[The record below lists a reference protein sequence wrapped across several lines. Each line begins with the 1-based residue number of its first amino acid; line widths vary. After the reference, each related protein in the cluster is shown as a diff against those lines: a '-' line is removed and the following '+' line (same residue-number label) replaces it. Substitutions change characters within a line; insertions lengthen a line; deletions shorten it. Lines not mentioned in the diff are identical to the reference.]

1 MNLMTARS
9 ELLQDTRKL
18 LARAG
23 FYCSEICNIR
33 PSSFDFIARRDDTL
47 LMIKVLSNIDAMNY
61 DVAHELISVAKRLDA
76 IPVVIGR
83 RTCTGYL
90 EDDIVYFRYGVP
102 IITYETLKNYL
113 LGMPPVIATAP
124 GGYYVNIDGE
134 RLRRIRKEK
143 GISIGQLARVA
154 GVTRRAVRMYEEG
167 ERASIEIA
175 EKMVEF
181 LGEEIIKPVD
191 LMEQIENEI
200 VDIESKIDNEM
211 LALLENFGSIFPTR
225 RSPFHA
231 ISEVVEEKLLVGVRD
246 RRVKEKAKLIANISK
261 VAERHSFIIAEQSAR
276 KNIEGLPVIER
287 KEILKIDSAE
297 EFLDLIIERE

>member
-1 MNLMTARS
+1 MTARS

-23 FYCSEICNIR
+23 FYCSDICNIR
-33 PSSFDFIARRDDTL
+33 PSSFDFIARRDNIL
-47 LMIKVLSNIDAMNY
+47 LMIKVLSNIDAINH
-61 DVAHELISVAKRLDA
+61 DVAQELISVAKKLDA
-76 IPVVIGR
+76 IPVIIGK
-83 RTCTGYL
+83 RTCTGQL
-90 EDDIVYFRYGVP
+90 EDDIVYFRYGIP
-102 IITYETLKNYL
+102 IITYGTLKNYL

-124 GGYYVNIDGE
+124 GGYYVNIDGA
-134 RLRRIRKEK
+134 RLRRIREER

-154 GVTRRAVRMYEEG
+154 GVTRRAIRMYEEG
-167 ERASIEIA
+167 ERASIDIA

-181 LGEEIIKPVD
+181 LGEEILKPID

-200 VDIESKIDNEM
+200 VNIERKIDDEM
-211 LALLENFGSIFPTR
+211 LALLENFGPIFPTK

-231 ISEVVEEKLLVGVRD
+231 ISEVIEEKLLVGVRD
-246 RRVKEKAKLIANISK
+246 RRLKEKARLIANISK
-261 VAERHSFIIAEQSAR
+261 VAERHSFIIAEQSAK

-287 KEILKIDSAE
+287 KELLKIDDAE